1 LFTPA
6 VPKDQLHPNFK
17 ECLCLGREGE
27 REVVMAWAEGFKDR
41 DGKLVKEF
49 QTTFNSTFW
58 ELYLFA
64 VFKAYGFEVDWSQA
78 SPDFV
83 LKTPKGEVVV
93 EAVIANAAQGA
104 TPEWDKLS
112 TMTEPVKNKDFNG
125 LNREAIIRLSNALL
139 GKLRKFK
146 QSYADMEHVKR
157 KPFVIAVAPFEQ
169 ADFQYQYDRAM
180 RALLF
185 DEYVDETAYFKNPQ
199 AFPNGPPSVRL
210 GSVEKANGNTIDLGI
225 FNDDGWREVSAVIF
239 SCTATWG
246 KAVAMSNR
254 PGIGFVWT
262 SWGTDASGKSEVRR
276 ARIGLPSESVTDG
289 LQVFHNPHARRPL
302 DPEVFRR
309 PGVVQHFATAGGFER
324 ENYDSCLQFRISHKL
339 VLRDGPGVAVA
350 DGEASA
356 TDGCDLA

>member
-1 LFTPA
+1 MLDLFTPA
-6 VPKDQLHPNFK
+6 VPEDQLHPNFAQ
-17 ECLCLGREGE
+17 CLLPGREGE

-64 VFKAYGFEVDWSQA
+64 VFKAYGFEVDWGQA

-93 EAVIANAAQGA
+93 EAVTANAAQGA
-104 TPEWDKLS
+104 TPEWDKP
-112 TMTEPVKNKDFNG
+112 TMMTEAVKNKDFNG

-139 GKLRKFK
+139 GKLQKFR
-146 QSYADMEHVKR
+146 QSYGDMEHVKG

-169 ADFQYQYDRAM
+169 PDFQHQYDRAM

-185 DEYVDETAYFKNPQ
+185 DEYVDETAYFKNPE

-239 SCTATWG
+239 SCVATWG
-246 KAVAMSNR
+246 KTVAMSNR
-254 PGIGFVWT
+254 PGIGFVCT
-262 SWGTDASGKSEVRR
+262 SWGTDASGKSKSRI

-309 PGVVQHFATAGGFER
+309 PGVVQHFATARGFER
-324 ENYDSCLQFRISHKL
+324 ENYDSCLQFRTSHKL
-339 VLRDGPGVAVA
+339 VLRDGPGAAVA
-350 DGEASA
+350 DGEASGA
-356 TDGCDLA
+356 PG